1 MLQITAL
8 MDNRLTEREDLKT
21 EHGLSFH
28 ICCHGKNILFDCG
41 SSDGVQFNARKLG
54 IDLRELDAVVLSHG
68 HYDHAGGFRFLV
80 RSGTDIPR
88 LYIGPGFFDEKYERS
103 ENCFANLSAG
113 FDARFLE
120 ENGIA
125 HQQVDGLL
133 KLCPGCYAVSGFP
146 RLQPMETIPERFVVR
161 REGALV
167 PDDFRD
173 EVCLV
178 LETGEGLVLLVGCA
192 HPGIVN
198 MADHVYRLFGKPIR
212 AIFGG
217 THLAKAKEDR
227 IRMTVSRLQ
236 AMGVSL
242 FGLSHC
248 SGEGIECAL
257 RAREGLRVCHLGPG
271 DCVFFD

>member
-8 MDNRLTEREDLKT
+8 MDNKLTEREDLKT

-28 ICCHGKNILFDCG
+28 VCCHGKNILFDCG
-41 SSDGVQFNARKLG
+41 SSDGMLFNAQKLG
-54 IDLRELDAVVLSHG
+54 IDLRKLDAVVLSHG

-80 RSGTDIPR
+80 CSGMDIPR
-88 LYIGPGFFDEKYERS
+88 LYVGPGFFDQKYERR

-113 FDARFLE
+113 FDAWFPE

-125 HQQVDGLL
+125 CQQVRGLME
-133 KLCPGCYAVSGFP
+133 LCPGCWVVSGFP
-146 RLQPMETIPERFVVR
+146 RLQPLETIPERFVVR
-161 REGALV
+161 REGKTV

-198 MADHVYRLFGKPIR
+198 MADHVHRLFGKPIC
-212 AIFGG
+212 AVFGG
-217 THLAKAKEDR
+217 THLSKAKEER
-227 IRMTVSRLQ
+227 IRMTVDALQ
-236 AMGVSL
+236 AMGISL

-257 RAREGLRVCHLGPG
+257 RAQEGLRVCHLGPG